1 MILDSSAIVAVI
13 RLEPEG
19 GAFESGHTNVHERSV
34 YPPPACWR
42 RPWSSRPALDL
53 TPGPLRRVVG
63 ALIEP
68 VTESQARL
76 ARLAYRRYG
85 RGTGHPARLNY
96 GDCFSYALAMERMEP
111 LLFKGNDFSQT
122 DVLVAQ

>member
-19 GAFESGHTNVHERSV
+19 GAFELAIERSRTIGLSAASMLETAMV
-34 YPPPACWR
+34 LG
-42 RPWSSRPALDL
+42 PALDL
-53 TPGPLRRVVG
+53 TLDRFVEMAG

-68 VTESQARL
+68 VTAAQARL

-111 LLFKGNDFSQT
+111 LLFKGNDFSRT